1 MRGRALLIAGACLGF
16 SAVALGA
23 FGTHALQN
31 TLSPRALEWWHT
43 ATAYQ
48 LPHSSVTMGLAFA
61 SARGHKLLLWAGWL
75 IALGAAIF
83 AGSLYVMALTGL
95 TILGLITPIGG
106 IFLLA
111 GWATLGW
118 AAWNSMAPPKD

>member
-23 FGTHALQN
+23 FGTHALRN
-31 TLSPRALEWWHT
+31 ILSPRALEWWHT

-61 SARGHKLLLWAGWL
+61 SARGHHLLLWAGWF
-75 IALGAAIF
+75 IALGITIF

-95 TILGLITPIGG
+95 TVLGVITPLGG
-106 IFLLA
+106 VLLLA

-118 AAWNSMAPPKD
+118 AAWKSMEAPKN